1 MLRDLRRSYVS
12 LSTCSMECSQYA
24 TLLQMAQLL
33 IGMHSIHSYKIMAGE
48 ARMEG

>member
-1 MLRDLRRSYVS
+1 MS
-12 LSTCSMECSQYA
+12 LSTCSMERSQYA

-33 IGMHSIHSYKIMAGE
+33 IGMHSIRSCNIVAGE